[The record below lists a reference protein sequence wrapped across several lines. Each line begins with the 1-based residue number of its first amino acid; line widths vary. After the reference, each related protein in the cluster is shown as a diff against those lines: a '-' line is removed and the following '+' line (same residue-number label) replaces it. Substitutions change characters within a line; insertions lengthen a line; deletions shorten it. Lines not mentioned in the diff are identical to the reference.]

1 MTRSMPFRH
10 LRAPRNPH
18 IIAENEARFQ
28 VAMALRNIRNNRAA
42 WRRLE
47 DLLAAGRPWTEIR
60 ATFVPPP

>member
-1 MTRSMPFRH
+1 MPFLH

-47 DLLAAGRPWTEIR
+47 ELLAAGYRWAEIR
-60 ATFVPPP
+60 RYLGKPL